1 MTLLRNLPFFPLYYS
16 GKTKFMPI
24 HCSDI
29 TDIIFQVI
37 SQNIS
42 SNIIECVG
50 PETLSFKEI
59 LEKLLKL
66 IDKKRYLI
74 PLPLIIANFSAR
86 IFQLLPKPL
95 LTTDQL
101 RLLKYD
107 NILSGKYKTNFD
119 IGMPSALLFEK
130 EVEKYCYMWRDGG
143 QYSTKKYNPQKNN

>member
-1 MTLLRNLPFFPLYYS
+1 MTLLKNLPFFPLYYS

-37 SQNIS
+37 SKNIS

-66 IDKKRYLI
+66 IDKKRFLI
-74 PLPLIIANFSAR
+74 PLPLIIANSSAR

-101 RLLKYD
+101 RLLRY
-107 NILSGKYKTNFD
+107 NNVLTGKYKSNFD
-119 IGMPSALLFEK
+119 LGLPSTKYFDN
-130 EVEKYCYMWRDGG
+130 EVKKYSFMWRDGG
-143 QYSTKKYNPQKNN
+143 QFSTDKYKI